1 MKKKNGVNI
10 MLFVFIMI
18 FIGILSCS
26 KRPKNQNAGL
36 LIQTDR
42 DFSAMSVKQGM
53 HKAFLNYMADE
64 GVVLRNNSY
73 PLKGKKSL
81 EDKFATKSDSS
92 FVLSREPLYE
102 KLSESGD
109 FGYTYGVHSSTNKLT
124 GEVKKGTYV
133 TIWQKQTD
141 GSWKFVL
148 DNSSEGLS
156 DNME

>member
-10 MLFVFIMI
+10 MLFVIIMI

-26 KRPKNQNAGL
+26 KSPKNQNTGL

-42 DFSAMSVKQGM
+42 DFSTMSVKQGM
-53 HKAFLNYMADE
+53 HKAFLNYVADE

-73 PLKGKKSL
+73 PVKGKKLL
-81 EDKFATKSDSS
+81 EEKFATKSDSS

-109 FGYTYGVHSSTNKLT
+109 IGYTYGIHTSTNKLT
-124 GEVKKGTYV
+124 GEIKKGTYV

-156 DNME
+156 DNPE